1 MMVQILL
8 LGDYCTRE
16 FPMRK
21 IQLIIISSALAL
33 VACGQSSTS
42 VALAP
47 TNVPSAVPPTNQPTA
62 AALPTVVSPTT
73 PPTTQPAAEASP
85 KPGGGL
91 SVRPPDALVRAA
103 QQRLAAYL
111 KVDSNAVALQSA
123 NAQDW
128 PDGALGCPKEG
139 LAYPQAVTPGF
150 LLVFT
155 DSTQTKS
162 YAVHTGMDEAQM
174 VLCADHQPVELSMAA
189 ATEEPGMVNDATALD
204 ADGRRALALA
214 QAALATELGI
224 QPSEVTFV
232 KGGPVEWNDSSL
244 GCPKPDQAYLQVI
257 TPGYQFTL
265 QAHDQSFEYHTDT
278 GRRAVRCEQ

>member
-1 MMVQILL
+1 MMVRILL

-16 FPMRK
+16 FSMRK
-21 IQLIIISSALAL
+21 IRFIIIGLALAL
-33 VACGQSSTS
+33 AACGQASTS
-42 VALAP
+42 GAIAP
-47 TNVPSAVPPTNQPTA
+47 TSAASAVPTTSAPTA
-62 AALPTVVSPTT
+62 AASPTVV
-73 PPTTQPAAEASP
+73 PPTAQPTQPPAAVASP
-85 KPGGGL
+85 KPGGGA

-103 QQRLAAYL
+103 QQRLAAHL
-111 KVDSNAVALQSA
+111 KVDVNAIALQSA

-139 LAYPQAVTPGF
+139 VAYPQVLTPGF

-155 DSTQTKS
+155 DSVQKQS

-174 VLCADHQPVELSMAA
+174 VLCADNQPIELRAA
-189 ATEEPGMVNDATALD
+189 AAAEAPGMVNDASGLD
-204 ADGRRALALA
+204 ADGRRALELA
-214 QAALATELGI
+214 QAALARELGI

-232 KGGPVEWNDSSL
+232 EGGPVEWNDSSL

-265 QAHDQSFEYHTDT
+265 QAQAQRYEYHTDL
-278 GRRAVRCEQ
+278 GKRAVRCDQ